1 MSHKLMVLMQYF
13 IHLFIYLFSCEEEH
27 SLKTKLLL
35 DLKFQILMIL
45 DQGEDG

>member
-1 MSHKLMVLMQYF
+1 MF
-13 IHLFIYLFSCEEEH
+13 LFCLFVFSCEEENT
-27 SLKTKLLL
+27 LKTKLLI